1 MNLFLS
7 SQTERKE
14 AEALNKCRATELT
27 GLIQLFERLEM
38 ETLRSL
44 AKADTSDRIFRLQG
58 RAEVLKDFID
68 AVDNASSILER
79 TRP

>member
-14 AEALNKCRATELT
+14 AEALNKCRAPELT

-44 AKADTSDRIFRLQG
+44 AKADDTSRMFRLQG

-68 AVDNASSILER
+68 AVQNASSVLER
-79 TRP
+79 TR